1 MSKLY
6 VGNISWG
13 TSEADLSECFRQYG
27 DVLDAKIIM
36 DRETGRSKGFG
47 FVTMG
52 DSEQARVAMEKLD
65 GHMLDGRPLRVNEAQ
80 DRNDN
85 RGRGGYGGGGRG
97 RDDYGGRNDRG
108 GRKNGRRDRGY

>member
-13 TSEADLSECFRQYG
+13 TNEEALAECFRQYG
-27 DVLDAKIIM
+27 DVLDAKIIL
-36 DRETGRSKGFG
+36 DRETGRSRGFG
-47 FVTMG
+47 FITMG
-52 DSEQARVAMEKLD
+52 DAEQARVAIEKLD

-97 RDDYGGRNDRG
+97 RDDHGGRNDRG